1 MTGSCS
7 AKTAPKG
14 RPFQK
19 GDDPRRNKQGARSKE
34 AQSFAERFANSLA
47 SGGDPKDLA
56 AILWEKALKGQP
68 WAVEVLLDRLIG
80 KVTQPISGDMKVSGQ
95 VLFIMPRPGKANG

>member
-34 AQSFAERFANSLA
+34 AQSFAERFANALA
-47 SGGDPKDLA
+47 SGGDPKALA
-56 AILWEKALKGQP
+56 ALLWEKALKGQP
-68 WAVEVLLDRLIG
+68 WAVEILLDRLIG
-80 KVTQPISGDMKVSGQ
+80 KVSQPVSGGLT
-95 VLFIMPRPGKANG
+95 VDGHLTIEVIKT